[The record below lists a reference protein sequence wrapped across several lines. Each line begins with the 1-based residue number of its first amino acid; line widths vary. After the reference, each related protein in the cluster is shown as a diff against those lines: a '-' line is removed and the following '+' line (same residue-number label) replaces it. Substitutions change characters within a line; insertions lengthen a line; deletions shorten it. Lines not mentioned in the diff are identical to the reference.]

1 MAANDPL
8 LPAFD
13 DLPVLEPLG
22 LRHAWGTWGDDDDL
36 GTVNLLT
43 PQRVLAAAAEIRTG
57 ETISLD
63 LPLNLPDPPL
73 FDREAYRHEIYTLS
87 RNEMDDRLDSFYPQ
101 LSTQWDA
108 LSHIRCREYGFWN
121 GRPDNPGAEGNDLG
135 IEKYAEHGLV
145 GRGVLVDVGAW
156 VGDRA
161 MTSTEIPLSVVQE
174 ALADQ
179 GSELRAG
186 DVLCLRTGWVGTYK
200 ALDRA
205 GRQAVADVRGYC
217 GLRGDEET
225 ARFLWDHHLAAV
237 CADNPAVEVVPGEAW
252 VGSLHRRL
260 MPLLGFAIGE
270 MFDFEEL
277 AARCREDGRW
287 SFFFVAV
294 PLKIPGGVGS
304 PGNAVAIR

>member
-1 MAANDPL
+1 MAAPD
-8 LPAFD
+8 A
-13 DLPVLEPLG
+13 DLPPFDELPMIEALG

-36 GTVNLLT
+36 GTINLLT
-43 PQRVLAAAAEIRTG
+43 PQRVLVAAGEIRTG

-73 FDREAYRHEIYTLS
+73 FDRAAYRHEIYTLS
-87 RNEMDDRLDSFYPQ
+87 RNEMDDRLDSFHPQ

-108 LSHIRCREYGFWN
+108 LSHIRCREFGFWN
-121 GRPDNPGAEGNDLG
+121 GRPDNPTTDDNELG
-135 IEKYAEHGLV
+135 IDKYAEHGIV
-145 GRGVLVDVGAW
+145 GRAVLVDVAHA
-156 VGDRA
+156 VDDP
-161 MTSTEIPLSVVQE
+161 MTPTEIPITVVQE
-174 ALADQ
+174 ALDAQ
-179 GSELRAG
+179 GSELRDG
-186 DVLCLRTGWVGTYK
+186 DILCLRTGWVGAYK
-200 ALDRA
+200 ALDQA
-205 GRQAVADVRGYC
+205 GRQRVAEVRGYC
-217 GLRGDEET
+217 GLRGDEDT

-237 CADNPAVEVVPGEAW
+237 CADNPAIEVVPGDAW
-252 VGSLHRRL
+252 VGSLHRRI

-277 AARCREDGRW
+277 ARRSREDGRW